1 VFELGFMC
9 GRGKLAF
16 AYSNTAADHFSRTS
30 DYYGGMATVWADGH
44 LRGPDGMLL
53 EDFDMAEN
61 LMLDGGVESRGG
73 KVIVRDVPPERLNT
87 DTAAFEECL
96 RLLVAAGSRPVFPP
110 PLAAPENRGGPF
122 P

>member
-1 VFELGFMC
+1 MC

-16 AYSNTAADHFSRTS
+16 AYSNTAADYFSRTS
-30 DYYGGMATVWADGH
+30 DYYGGMVALGADGRV
-44 LRGPDGMLL
+44 RGSDGMSF

-73 KVIVRDVPPERLNT
+73 RVIMRDVPRERLYT

-96 RLLVAAGSRPVFPP
+96 RLLAAAKPM
-110 PLAAPENRGGPF
+110 APNR
-122 P
+122 